1 MENNDEV
8 KNLSKALKE
17 GISPEPQFS
26 RGKVIESHHIKKLV
40 DYLAK
45 QSDGKHTEFRVVIR
59 NNGTGY
65 AHVQDKD
72 CESLDFELPSFFKR
86 NNNH

>member
-1 MENNDEV
+1 MENNDEL
-8 KNLSKALKE
+8 NDLSKALKE
-17 GISPEPQFS
+17 GMNPEPQFH
-26 RGKVIESHHIKKLV
+26 RGKVVESFQIKKLV

-59 NNGTGY
+59 NDGTGY

-86 NNNH
+86 V